1 MPRVSNYDR
10 LSARMDEQTKI
21 ITAKL
26 DKQTRMIRVSGWF
39 FAGQIGMIMGWHF
52 KPDYIGGFLY
62 LCDLIGHLDLMFLY
76 TLTP

>member
-10 LSARMDEQTKI
+10 LSARMDEQTKL

-26 DKQTRMIRVSGWF
+26 DKQTRMIRVSGLF
-39 FAGQIGMIMGWHF
+39 FAGQIGMIIGWLIE
-52 KPDYIGGFLY
+52 PDYIGGFQC
-62 LCDLIGHLDLMFLY
+62 LCDLLGHVDLMFLY